1 MTAEGS
7 YRWLAGLLCLFL
19 AAACAPRLA
28 PEGPGPGPARI
39 DVGADEG
46 DSVLVTEDGYR
57 LKMRGWLPDDEP
69 RAVVLA
75 LHGFNDHST
84 FIAPAAEA
92 WAQEGIATFAYDQRG
107 FGSSPNL
114 GLWAG
119 AEAYAGDA
127 LDGVAL
133 LRDRYPDR
141 PVYLLGES
149 MGGAIAI
156 AAATGDPNAELDG
169 VILAAPSVWDR
180 DTMPFGHR
188 VSLFFMSHTLP
199 WLALSPSGVEVQASD
214 NIDALIALG
223 RDPLVIKRTRIDAVH
238 GLVDLMDLAQER
250 AVGFDAPALF
260 LYGEKDELVPPE
272 AMALLWQRL
281 PEGAEGQRRALYPE
295 GWHLL
300 FKDLQAKTVI
310 EDVAAWIKAPDQPL
324 PSGADSHAEAWLA
337 EDDTASTTTF

>member
-1 MTAEGS
+1 MRRRRS
-7 YRWLAGLLCLFL
+7 YLWALALLSLTL

-28 PEGPGPGPARI
+28 PEGPGPGPAQI
-39 DVGADEG
+39 EIAAG
-46 DSVLVTEDGYR
+46 DGEAALITEDGYR
-57 LKMRGWLPDDEP
+57 LKMRSWLPEGEP
-69 RAVVLA
+69 LAVVLA
-75 LHGFNDHST
+75 LHGFNDHSS
-84 FIAPAAEA
+84 FIAPAAEV
-92 WAQEGIATFAYDQRG
+92 WAGQGIATFAYDQRG
-107 FGSSPNL
+107 FGAAPNL

-127 LDGVAL
+127 LDAVVL
-133 LRDRYPDR
+133 LQARYPAV
-141 PVYLLGES
+141 PLYLLGES

-156 AAATGDPNAELDG
+156 AAATTEPRAELDG

-188 VSLFFMSHTLP
+188 ISLFFMSHTLP
-199 WLALSPSGVEVQASD
+199 WMALSPSGVEVQASD
-214 NIDALIALG
+214 NIEALIALG

-250 AVGFDAPALF
+250 ADSFDAPALI

-281 PEGAEGQRRALYPE
+281 PDSADGQRRALYPE

-310 EDVAAWIKAPDQPL
+310 DDVAAWIKAPDQPL
-324 PSGADSHAEAWLA
+324 PSGADSHADAWLA
-337 EDDTASTTTF
+337 EEDIASGGG